1 MVMIILNIPPILLA
15 LIAFLYFQK
24 LMKLIKVKRGAILAL
39 SGIFLFLGYF
49 FFILPW
55 LLIGD
60 EVIMMKE
67 LAYFFIMIAFLILLY
82 GVARIYMD
90 WKEVIK

>member
-1 MVMIILNIPPILLA
+1 MTLLNIAPVI
-15 LIAFLYFQK
+15 IAFIAFFYFQK
-24 LMKLIKVKRGAILAL
+24 LMKLIKVKRGTILAL
-39 SGIFLFLGYF
+39 SGFFLFLGYF

-55 LLIGD
+55 LLIGS
-60 EVIMMKE
+60 EIILIKE
-67 LAYFFIMIAFLILLY
+67 ISYLFITTAFLILLY